1 MGLVR
6 KRAETL
12 DDGAIVALYWQRDER
27 AIQETDIKYRGF
39 LLSIARNFVRDLRDG
54 EECLN
59 DTYIG
64 AWNAIP
70 PTRPNSLRIFLG
82 RITRNLALSRWRRKT
97 ADCRGAGEV
106 DLALDELAECVGS
119 GSNPEQLVQTQ
130 ELDRIVNTFLRAES
144 DINRAVFL
152 RRYFYL
158 ESSKEIALR
167 LGTSDSNVRMILSRT
182 RKRLR
187 EYLKKEGYIA

>member
-1 MGLVR
+1 M
-6 KRAETL
+6 
-12 DDGAIVALYWQRDER
+12 RDEEIVSLYFDR
-27 AIQETDIKYRGF
+27 NQQAIQESMNAYGGYCGRIAG
-39 LLSIARNFVRDLRDG
+39 SILKIQEDA
-54 EECLN
+54 EEAVS
-59 DTYIG
+59 DTWLH

-82 RITRNLALSRWRRKT
+82 RITRNLALSLWRRKT